1 MKKLKLWRMLSC
13 RRRAEGSITLA
24 EAVEIAARYNLEHD
38 VIYCVK
44 HQGMTPYEALVEWD
58 LLGYRCVDEDI

>member
-24 EAVEIAARYNLEHD
+24 EAVEIAARYNLSAA
-38 VIYCVK
+38 
-44 HQGMTPYEALVEWD
+44 TST
-58 LLGYRCVDEDI
+58 LGQRFSTVA